1 VRIEADSILPY
12 SRDVVFRAYRDDL
25 PKVVEFLPNVRSIE
39 VKQRDEAGPVTT
51 LFNVWHG
58 GGEVPA
64 AARAL
69 LDEKAL
75 SWDDHAIWDESKHQ
89 CDWTIHT
96 HAFTDAVTSK
106 GQTKLIELPPAGAS
120 GGERTRIELRGEF
133 AIDLKKVRGIPSFL
147 AGSVGKAVEGFL
159 SKQITANLTSTTD
172 ALSRYLAKTHTP

>member
-1 VRIEADSILPY
+1 MRIEADSILPF
-12 SRDVVFRAYRDDL
+12 SRAVVFHAYRDDL
-25 PKVVEFLPNVRSIE
+25 PKVVEFLPNVRAIE
-39 VKQRDEAGPVTT
+39 VKKRETEGTVTT

-75 SWDDHAIWDESKHQ
+75 SWDDHAVWDESTYM
-89 CDWTIHT
+89 CNWTINT

-106 GQTKLIELPPAGAS
+106 GQTKLIELTPD
-120 GGERTRIELRGEF
+120 RTRIELRGEF

-172 ALSRYLAKTHTP
+172 ALSRYLTKKTGG

>member
-1 VRIEADSILPY
+1 VRIEADSVLPY

-25 PKVVEFLPNVRSIE
+25 PKVVEFLPNVRAIE
-39 VKQRDEAGPVTT
+39 VKKREEAGSITT
-51 LFNVWHG
+51 LLNVWHG

-106 GQTKLIELPPAGAS
+106 GQTKLIELAPD
-120 GGERTRIELRGEF
+120 RTRIELRGEF

-172 ALSRYLAKTHTP
+172 ALSRYLAKTKGA

>member
-1 VRIEADSILPY
+1 MRIEADSVLPF

-25 PKVVEFLPNVRSIE
+25 PKVVEFLPNVRAIE
-39 VKQRDEAGPVTT
+39 VKKRDEAGPITT

-58 GGEVPA
+58 GGEIPT

-75 SWDDHAIWDESKHQ
+75 SWDDHAVWDESKHE
-89 CDWTIHT
+89 CEWTINT
-96 HAFTDAVTSK
+96 HAFTDAVSSK
-106 GQTKLIELPPAGAS
+106 GQTRLIELAPD
-120 GGERTRIELRGEF
+120 RTRIELRGDF
-133 AIDLKKVRGIPSFL
+133 SIDLKKVRGIPSFL

-172 ALSRYLAKTHTP
+172 ALSRYLEKTTRSA

>member
-39 VKQRDEAGPVTT
+39 VKKRDEAGPVTT

-106 GQTKLIELPPAGAS
+106 GQTKLIELAPD
-120 GGERTRIELRGEF
+120 RTRIELRGEF

-172 ALSRYLAKTHTP
+172 ALSRYLAKKTGAA

>member
-1 VRIEADSILPY
+1 MRIEADSILPF

-39 VKQRDEAGPVTT
+39 VKSREENGAITK

-58 GGEVPA
+58 GGGIPA
-64 AARAL
+64 AARSL

-75 SWDDHAIWDESKHQ
+75 SWDDHAVWDQAQHR

-96 HAFTDAVTSK
+96 HAFTDAVSSK
-106 GQTKLIELPPAGAS
+106 GQTLLIELAP
-120 GGERTRIELRGEF
+120 ERTRIELRGDF
-133 AIDLKKVRGIPSFL
+133 SIDLKKVRGIPSFL

-172 ALSRYLAKTHTP
+172 ALSRYLAKKTSGA